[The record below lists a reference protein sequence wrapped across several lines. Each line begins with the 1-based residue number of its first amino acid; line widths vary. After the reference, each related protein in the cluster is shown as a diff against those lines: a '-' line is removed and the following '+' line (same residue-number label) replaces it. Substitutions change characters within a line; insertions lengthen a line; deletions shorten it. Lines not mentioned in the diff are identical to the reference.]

1 MIFGAIGSLGDY
13 EHEFDASCI
22 LVVDVKAAFS
32 GKFTSNW
39 IPFSSL
45 LEKFMQIATLRRA
58 LFFIGMAAC
67 LCFPA
72 MAADRSRIKA
82 EDYVIDAEITPR
94 THHLAAHA
102 KVKFTALDDISFA
115 SFELHNGLHV
125 TKVTDE
131 KGKPLTAERV
141 TQDSSIRISF
151 PNTIAKGTTTT
162 LTFDYEGALASG
174 DDSPVEGLKLAYIG
188 EDAIYLL
195 YPGRWFPVTNYGID
209 RFTAAINV
217 TVPTGITVVGSGSST
232 VMKPAAAGKAVSSFS
247 WQKPSFPGTIVAGN
261 FQEQA
266 FGQIKVYFGG
276 STKQLASTYADTA
289 SKELEFFTSLY
300 GAAPG
305 GGTLKIVEIPDD
317 TVPMW
322 WAPEM
327 VVMATRNVTEK
338 VNYRMLADSLG
349 HQWWGATVSPASKD
363 DWWLM
368 DGGSRDAEMRYVQ
381 STAGDQAFE
390 DASRDMAVG
399 ALAYD
404 TTPLGSIGKL
414 DTFSP
419 QFQALVTDKGGMIF
433 HMLRWVIGD
442 EAFDKTVKD
451 FMTQFAGRPAS
462 VTDFQ
467 TIAEKYYGQKLTPF
481 FTQWVDGTG
490 APEFKMKYTVYRVRK
505 GFRVVGEITQD
516 LDLFRMPLE
525 LKIDTD
531 GQTETKRIEVVGTDS
546 AFAIE
551 TFGKPRRLV
560 LDPNNWVL
568 KNSGDLR
575 VRVAIRRGQELTAQ
589 GNLSEALTELNK
601 ALDVNKNSS
610 LAHYRIA
617 DIFFLQRNYQSAANE
632 FRESL
637 NGDGDPRWT
646 EVWSHIMLGKIFDT
660 TGQRERAV
668 NEYRQAI
675 QTGDPTQ
682 GAMDEARKYLEKPF
696 ERERRPSGN

>member
-1 MIFGAIGSLGDY
+1 
-13 EHEFDASCI
+13 
-22 LVVDVKAAFS
+22 
-32 GKFTSNW
+32 
-39 IPFSSL
+39 
-45 LEKFMQIATLRRA
+45 MQIARALRRA
-58 LFFIGMAAC
+58 LVFIGLAASLC
-67 LCFPA
+67 LPA
-72 MAADRSRIKA
+72 LAAERSRVKA
-82 EDYVIDAEITPR
+82 DDYVIDAEIVPKS
-94 THHLAAHA
+94 HHLSAHA
-102 KVKFTALDDISFA
+102 RVKFTALEDVNFA
-115 SFELHNGLHV
+115 TFELHNGLRV

-131 KGKPLTAERV
+131 KGKAFTAERV
-141 TQDSSIRISF
+141 TQDNAVRISF
-151 PNTIAKGTTTT
+151 PNTISKGTSST
-162 LTFDYEGALASG
+162 LIFDYEGVLANS

-195 YPGRWFPVTNYGID
+195 YPGRWFPITNYGID
-209 RFTAAINV
+209 RFTAAINI
-217 TVPTGITVVGSGSST
+217 TAPTGITVVGSGST
-232 VMKPAAAGKAVSSFS
+232 AASKTAPAGKTVSSFT
-247 WQKPSFPGTIVAGN
+247 WQKPSFPGTIIAGN
-261 FQEQA
+261 FQEQSI
-266 FGQIKVYFGG
+266 GTVKVYFGAG
-276 STKQLASTYADTA
+276 TKQLSQTYGETA
-289 SKELEFFTSLY
+289 NKELEYFSSIYGPAPAAGSLK
-300 GAAPG
+300 
-305 GGTLKIVEIPDD
+305 LVELPDD

-322 WAPEM
+322 WDPEIAAL
-327 VVMATRNVTEK
+327 ATRNVTEK
-338 VNYRMLADSLG
+338 VNYRLLADSIG
-349 HQWWGATVSPASKD
+349 HQWWGGVVSPASKD

-368 DGGSRDAEMRYVQ
+368 DGGARDSEMRYVQ
-381 STAGDQAFE
+381 STAGEQAFE

-442 EAFDKTVKD
+442 EVFDKSIKE
-451 FMTQFAGRPAS
+451 FMAQYAGKSAS

-467 TIAEKYYGQKLTPF
+467 AVAEKNYGQKLTSF
-481 FTQWVDGTG
+481 FAQWVDGTG
-490 APEFKMKYTVYRVRK
+490 APEFKMKYTVYRVKK
-505 GFRVVGEITQD
+505 GFRVVGEISQD

-531 GQTETKRIEVVGTDS
+531 GQTENKRIEVVGTDS
-546 AFAIE
+546 AFSVE

-568 KNSGDLR
+568 KNSADLK

-601 ALDVNKNSS
+601 ALDVNHNSS

-617 DIFFLQRNYQSAANE
+617 DIFFTQRNYQSAANE
-632 FRESL
+632 FREAL

-682 GAMDEARKYLEKPF
+682 GALDEARKYLEKPY
-696 ERERRPSGN
+696 ERQRTPSGL

>member
-1 MIFGAIGSLGDY
+1 MFSARRSLR
-13 EHEFDASCI
+13 
-22 LVVDVKAAFS
+22 AFL
-32 GKFTSNW
+32 
-39 IPFSSL
+39 FSL
-45 LEKFMQIATLRRA
+45 I
-58 LFFIGMAAC
+58 IC
-67 LCFPA
+67 LCLPTL
-72 MAADRSRIKA
+72 AAERSRVRA
-82 EDYVIDAEITPR
+82 DDYVIDAEITPK
-94 THHLAAHA
+94 THHLSA
-102 KVKFTALDDISFA
+102 KVKVKFMALEEINFA
-115 SFELHNGLHV
+115 SFELHNGLRV
-125 TKVTDE
+125 TKIIDE
-131 KGKPLTAERV
+131 KGKPLTPERV
-141 TQDSSIRISF
+141 TQDNTVRISF
-151 PNTIAKGTTTT
+151 PTTMTKGSTAT
-162 LTFDYEGALASG
+162 LTFDYEGALANA

-188 EDAIYLL
+188 DDAIYLL

-209 RFTAAINV
+209 RFTATINV
-217 TVPTGITVVGSGSST
+217 TAPANFLVVGSGNT
-232 VMKPAAAGKAVSSFS
+232 GAPKPGAAGKAVTSFG
-247 WQKPSFPGTIVAGN
+247 WTKPSFPGTIVAGPL
-261 FQEQA
+261 QESA
-266 FGQIKVYFGG
+266 IGLVKVYFTAGK
-276 STKQLASTYADTA
+276 KQFAPAYAESA
-289 SKELEFFTSLY
+289 SKELEYFTSLY
-300 GAAPG
+300 GPAPG
-305 GGTLKIVEIPDD
+305 GGTLKLVELPDD

-322 WAPEM
+322 WAPE
-327 VVMATRNVTEK
+327 VAALATRDISEK
-338 VNYRMLADSLG
+338 TNYRFLADAIG

-368 DGGSRDAEMRYVQ
+368 DGGARDSEMRYVQ
-381 STAGDQAFE
+381 NTAGQQAFE

-442 EAFDKTVKD
+442 AAFDKTVKE
-451 FMTQFAGRPAS
+451 FMTQYAGKSAS
-462 VTDFQ
+462 VADFQ
-467 TIAEKYYGQKLTPF
+467 AVAEKNYGDKLTAF
-481 FTQWVDGTG
+481 FAQWVDGTG
-490 APEFKMKYTVYRVRK
+490 APEFKMKYTVYRVKK

-525 LKIDTD
+525 LKVDTD
-531 GQTETKRIEVVGTDS
+531 GQTERKRIEVVGTDS
-546 AFAIE
+546 AFSIE

-568 KNSGDLR
+568 KNSPDLR

-601 ALDVNKNSS
+601 ALDVNKSSS

-632 FRESL
+632 FREAL

-682 GAMDEARKYLEKPF
+682 GALDEARKYLEKPY
-696 ERERRPSGN
+696 ERERRPNGN

>member
-1 MIFGAIGSLGDY
+1 
-13 EHEFDASCI
+13 
-22 LVVDVKAAFS
+22 
-32 GKFTSNW
+32 
-39 IPFSSL
+39 
-45 LEKFMQIATLRRA
+45 MQIARRPLRRA
-58 LFFIGMAAC
+58 LLFIGLIASFC
-67 LCFPA
+67 LPA
-72 MAADRSRIKA
+72 IAADRPRVKA
-82 EDYVIDAEITPR
+82 EDYVIDAEIVPK
-94 THHLAAHA
+94 THHLTARA
-102 KVKFTALDDISFA
+102 KVKFTALEDVNFA
-115 SFELHNGLHV
+115 SFDLHNGLRV
-125 TKVTDE
+125 TKVLDE

-141 TQDSSIRISF
+141 TQENAVRISF
-151 PNTIAKGTTTT
+151 PTTMAKGSSTT
-162 LTFDYEGALASG
+162 LTFDYEGALANA

-188 EDAIYLL
+188 DDAIYLL

-209 RFTAAINV
+209 RFTATINV
-217 TVPTGITVVGSGSST
+217 TAPAGITVIGSGGAS
-232 VMKPAAAGKAVSSFS
+232 VAKPAAAGKAVTTFT
-247 WQKPSFPGTIVAGN
+247 WDKPSFPGTIVAGN
-261 FQEQA
+261 FQETSV
-266 FGQIKVYFGG
+266 GSVKVYL
-276 STKQLASTYADTA
+276 SPNKKQFASAYGDTA
-289 SKELEFFTSLY
+289 NKELEYFTSLY
-300 GAAPG
+300 GPAPG
-305 GGTLKIVEIPDD
+305 GGTLKLVELPDD

-322 WAPEM
+322 WAPEIAAL
-327 VVMATRNVTEK
+327 ATRDISEK
-338 VNYRMLADSLG
+338 TNYRFLADSIG

-368 DGGSRDAEMRYVQ
+368 DGGARDSEMRYVQ
-381 STAGDQAFE
+381 STAGEQAFE

-404 TTPLGSIGKL
+404 TTPLGSIDKL

-442 EAFDKTVKD
+442 AAFDKTVKD
-451 FMTQFAGRPAS
+451 FMAQFAGKSAS
-462 VTDFQ
+462 VADFEA
-467 TIAEKYYGQKLTPF
+467 IAEKNHGDKLTAF
-481 FTQWVDGTG
+481 FAQWVDGTG
-490 APEFKMKYTVYRVRK
+490 APEFKMKYTVYRVKK
-505 GFRVVGEITQD
+505 GFRVIGEITQD

-525 LKIDTD
+525 LKVDTD
-531 GQTETKRIEVVGTDS
+531 GQTEMKRIEVVGTDS
-546 AFAIE
+546 AFSID

-568 KNSGDLR
+568 KNSPDLR
-575 VRVAIRRGQELTAQ
+575 VRVSIRRGQELTAQ

-617 DIFFLQRNYQSAANE
+617 DIFFAQRNYQSAANE
-632 FRESL
+632 FREAL

-682 GAMDEARKYLEKPF
+682 GAMDEARKYLEKPY
-696 ERERRPSGN
+696 ERERRPNGN

>member
-1 MIFGAIGSLGDY
+1 
-13 EHEFDASCI
+13 
-22 LVVDVKAAFS
+22 
-32 GKFTSNW
+32 
-39 IPFSSL
+39 
-45 LEKFMQIATLRRA
+45 MQIARRPLRRA
-58 LFFIGMAAC
+58 FLCIGLIASLF
-67 LCFPA
+67 LPA
-72 MAADRSRIKA
+72 MAADRSRVKA
-82 EDYVIDAEITPR
+82 DDYVIDAEITPK
-94 THHLAAHA
+94 THRLTARA
-102 KVKFTALDDISFA
+102 KVKFTAMEDINFA
-115 SFELHNGLHV
+115 SFELNNGLRV

-131 KGKPLTAERV
+131 KGKPLTSERI
-141 TQDSSIRISF
+141 TQDNAVRVSF
-151 PNTIAKGTTTT
+151 PATISKGTTST
-162 LTFDYEGALASG
+162 LTFDYEGALANA
-174 DDSPVEGLKLAYIG
+174 DDSPVDGLKLAYIG

-195 YPGRWFPVTNYGID
+195 YPGRWFPVTNFGID
-209 RFTAAINV
+209 RFTSTINV
-217 TVPTGITVVGSGSST
+217 TTPTGITVVGSGST
-232 VMKPAAAGKAVSSFS
+232 GPAKAAAAGKSTTSFS

-261 FQEQA
+261 FQEA
-266 FGQIKVYFGG
+266 AYGGIKVYFGN
-276 STKQLASTYADTA
+276 STKQLAAAYADTA
-289 SKELEFFTSLY
+289 NKELEYFTSLY
-300 GAAPG
+300 GPAPAG
-305 GGTLKIVEIPDD
+305 GNLSLVELPDD
-317 TVPMW
+317 TVPQW

-327 VVMATRNVTEK
+327 AILATRNVTEK
-338 VNYRMLADSLG
+338 VNYRLLADSIA
-349 HQWWGATVSPASKD
+349 HQWWGGTVSPASKD

-368 DGGSRDAEMRYVQ
+368 DGGARDSEMRYVQ
-381 STAGDQAFE
+381 NTAGEQAFE

-433 HMLRWVIGD
+433 HMLRWVVGD
-442 EAFDKTVKD
+442 AAFDKTMKD
-451 FMTQFAGRPAS
+451 FMTQYAGKS
-462 VTDFQ
+462 VTVGDFEAV
-467 TIAEKYYGQKLTPF
+467 AEKDHGDKLTSF
-481 FTQWVDGTG
+481 FAQWVDGTG
-490 APEFKMKYTVYRVRK
+490 APEFKMKYTVYRVKK

-525 LKIDTD
+525 VKIDTD
-531 GQTETKRIEVVGTDS
+531 GQTEMKRIEVVGTDS
-546 AFAIE
+546 AFSIE

-568 KNSGDLR
+568 KNSGDLKL
-575 VRVAIRRGQELTAQ
+575 RVAIRRGQELTAQ

-617 DIFFLQRNYQSAANE
+617 DIFFTQRNYQSAANE
-632 FRESL
+632 FREAL
-637 NGDGDPRWT
+637 NGDGDPHWT

-682 GAMDEARKYLEKPF
+682 GALDEARKYLEKPY

>member
-1 MIFGAIGSLGDY
+1 
-13 EHEFDASCI
+13 
-22 LVVDVKAAFS
+22 
-32 GKFTSNW
+32 
-39 IPFSSL
+39 
-45 LEKFMQIATLRRA
+45 MQIARPLRRA
-58 LFFIGMAAC
+58 SIFIGISLC
-67 LCFPA
+67 LCLSA

-82 EDYVIDAEITPR
+82 EDYVIDAEIVPK
-94 THHLAAHA
+94 THRLTAHA
-102 KVKFTALDDISFA
+102 KVKFTAVDDVNFA
-115 SFELHNGLHV
+115 TFELHNGLRV

-141 TQDSSIRISF
+141 TQDNSVRISF
-151 PNTIAKGTTTT
+151 PNTMAKGTSTT
-162 LTFDYEGALASG
+162 LTFDYDGALAG
-174 DDSPVEGLKLAYIG
+174 ADDSPVEGLKLAYIG

-195 YPGRWFPVTNYGID
+195 YPGRWFPITNYGID
-209 RFTAAINV
+209 RFTATINV
-217 TVPTGITVVGSGSST
+217 TVPTGITVVGSGST
-232 VMKPAAAGKAVSSFS
+232 GPAKPAAAGKTVASFS
-247 WQKPSFPGTIVAGN
+247 WQKPSFPGTIIAGN
-261 FQEQA
+261 FPETA
-266 FGQIKVYFGG
+266 FGSIKVYFGA
-276 STKQLASTYADTA
+276 STNKLASAYADMA
-289 SKELEFFTSLY
+289 SKQLEFFTSIY
-300 GAAPG
+300 GPAPAEG
-305 GGTLKIVEIPDD
+305 SLSLVELPDD

-322 WAPEM
+322 WAPGM
-327 VVMATRNVTEK
+327 AILATRNVTEK
-338 VNYRMLADSLG
+338 VNYRLMADSLG
-349 HQWWGATVSPASKD
+349 HQWWGGTVSPASKD

-368 DGGSRDAEMRYVQ
+368 DGGARDAEMRYVQ
-381 STAGDQAFE
+381 STAGEQAFE

-404 TTPLGSIGKL
+404 TTPLGSIGKM

-442 EAFDKTVKD
+442 EAFDKSVKQL
-451 FMTQFAGRPAS
+451 MAQYAGKPIS
-462 VTDFQ
+462 VPDFQ
-467 TIAEKYYGQKLTPF
+467 EIAEKNYGQKLTSF
-481 FTQWVDGTG
+481 FAQWVDGTG
-490 APEFKMKYTVYRVRK
+490 APEFKMKYTVYRVKK
-505 GFRVVGEITQD
+505 GFRVVGEINQD

-568 KNSGDLR
+568 KNSGDLK

-601 ALDVNKNSS
+601 ALDVNHNSS

-617 DIFFLQRNYQSAANE
+617 DIFFMQRNYQSAANE

-682 GAMDEARKYLEKPF
+682 GAMDEARKYLEKPY
-696 ERERRPSGN
+696 ERERRPNGN